1 MKKGG
6 VVWTCQC
13 VYMVNEAHD
22 TKKKIQN
29 EDKVQDCR
37 SYQRFFSDEENIYQS
52 VFKNQIHVRLQ
63 NLALGLIL

>member
-1 MKKGG
+1 MEL
-6 VVWTCQC
+6 
-13 VYMVNEAHD
+13 YERVNAYIWLTKH
-22 TKKKIQN
+22 TIQKKKIQN

-63 NLALGLIL
+63 NLALGLIF